1 MQSRREWFKSSIGL
15 GGLIMTPSILS
26 AEEIKKYNPRPLA
39 DVVKLSSNENP
50 YGPSERVRNAIIDSF
65 DDACRY
71 PYEYI
76 LELQKILAKKHNV
89 SPESIVITGGS
100 NEALRVTGLAVA
112 DDGGEIVA
120 GQPTYLA
127 LMSYAEAFGGK
138 INWVPVDSNK
148 GYDLSSIEKN
158 INDKTKMVFIA
169 NPNNP
174 TGTLLEK
181 SSLSKFCERVTDKT
195 LVFCDEAYYDYI
207 NEKNYPSMDYLVR
220 QGKDIIISRTFSKVF
235 GMAGLRIGYLVLKP
249 ELADKLFGKYS
260 PYGRNKIMAQT
271 NVLAVAAA
279 IEALKDKDFYAFS
292 LKKANEE
299 KDKIYKLLD
308 YLDLNYVE
316 SSTNF
321 VFFESKKHIDI
332 LSKDMLDKGV
342 IVGRPFPPFYDWC
355 RVSTGTSQ
363 EVDKFVNAML
373 SIYT

>member
-15 GGLIMTPSILS
+15 GGLMMTPSILT
-26 AEEIKKYNPRPLA
+26 AEEIKKYNPRPLS
-39 DVVKLSSNENP
+39 DIVKLSSNENP

-65 DDACRY
+65 ENACRY

-76 LELQKILAKKHNV
+76 LKLQNILAKKHNV

-112 DDGGEIVA
+112 DQGGEIVA

-127 LMSYAEAFGGK
+127 LMSYAEAMGGK

-148 GYDLSSIEKN
+148 GYDLGEIEKK
-158 INDKTKMVFIA
+158 INGKTKMVFIA

-181 SSLSKFCERVTDKT
+181 SSLSNFCERVSEKT

-207 NEKNYPSMDYLVR
+207 NEPDYPSMDYLVR
-220 QGKDIIISRTFSKVF
+220 QGKDIIVSRTFSKVF
-235 GMAGLRIGYLVLKP
+235 GMAGLRIGYMVLKP
-249 ELADKLFGKYS
+249 KLADKLFGEYS

-279 IEALKDKDFYAFS
+279 IEALNDTDFYAFS
-292 LKKANEE
+292 LRKANEE

-308 YLDLNYVE
+308 HLGLKYVE

-321 VFFESKKHIDI
+321 VFFESKKHIDD
-332 LSKDMLDKGV
+332 LSKEMLAKGV
-342 IVGRPFPPFYDWC
+342 RVGRPFPPFYDWC
-355 RVSTGTSQ
+355 RISTGTSQ
-363 EVDKFVNAML
+363 EVDRFVSAML
-373 SIYT
+373 DIYS